1 MLLSQDIIVNIYM
14 IPGARCNQILQIIR
28 VIIIIIIGKTMAQVL
43 EVIKTGR
50 GIICI
55 EGWNHFCSLPARPGA
70 DHWAQKCLSDPQQK
84 RAQ

>member
-1 MLLSQDIIVNIYM
+1 
-14 IPGARCNQILQIIR
+14 
-28 VIIIIIIGKTMAQVL
+28 MAQVL